1 MKRYVVLMLGGLV
14 WYLALFP
21 TASMAQTGSG
31 TSGGEFLNPTPSCP
45 PATCSGLGTS
55 SIFFGVPDP
64 GNPPNG
70 LAFTGRGFS
79 VPVGVPFVL
88 GLLQFQNSST
98 TNSIDAVDIRLH
110 TTALNGDPLFTRTI
124 TENLT
129 LIQTVNTGVPES
141 DADFI
146 FLTRHPEFG
155 SFRVFEGQVSSVEM
169 LGIFTP
175 LNVAGFGQTFDLGFV
190 GFGQVGSPN
199 VAFVNPSVTS
209 TATVPE
215 PSGWLLLGSGLAFNV
230 LRQLRVG
237 VLHRSVA
244 S

>member
-1 MKRYVVLMLGGLV
+1 MKKYLLFVLGGVVCGLT
-14 WYLALFP
+14 LFP
-21 TASMAQTGSG
+21 GLPMAQVGSG
-31 TSGGEFLNPTPSCP
+31 TSGGEFINPTPLCP
-45 PATCSGLGTS
+45 PASCSGLGTS
-55 SIFFGVPDP
+55 SIFFGDPDP

-70 LAFTGRGFS
+70 LAFTGRGFA

-110 TTALNGDPLFTRTI
+110 TTALNGDPVFTRTI
-124 TENLT
+124 TESLT
-129 LIQTVNTGVPES
+129 LVQTINTGVPES

-146 FLTRHPEFG
+146 FLTRHPQFG
-155 SFRVFEGQVSSVEM
+155 SFRVFEGQVSSVEV

-199 VAFVNPSVTS
+199 VAFVNPSVAS
-209 TATVPE
+209 SAIPE
-215 PSGWLLLGSGLAFNV
+215 PSTGLLLGSGLGLGA
-230 LRQLRVG
+230 LRKMRARVPNMKQ
-237 VLHRSVA
+237 RD
-244 S
+244 